1 MNTENGL
8 QEFSDKLMRWSVLL
22 PKELRNA
29 LQIGGELVRRE
40 VQEKHLSGPKMPR
53 GVGDDMNATLAVQT
67 GTLRKSIAL
76 RIKVASGDVSAEIG
90 TTVGY
95 GRKHELGIGVPG
107 RPFLRPSI
115 VEKRS
120 AVMQQVERSIMASYG
135 K

>member
-1 MNTENGL
+1 MSEVQDL
-8 QEFSDKLMRWSVLL
+8 KAFSDKLMRWSVLM
-22 PKELRNA
+22 PKELKNA

-53 GVGDDMNATLAVQT
+53 GVGDESNATLAVQT
-67 GTLRKSIAL
+67 GTLRRSIAL
-76 RIKVASGDVSAEIG
+76 RIRVATGDVSAEIG

-95 GRKHELGIGVPG
+95 GRRHEEGLMVPE

-115 VEKRS
+115 VAKRS
-120 AVMQQVERSIMASYG
+120 EVMRQVERSVMESYG